1 MSGDRYTIM
10 VVDDD
15 PRNHKIM
22 QYLLEEEYD
31 VHCVGSGQECL
42 DNIQALAPDVL
53 LLDIMM
59 PKMDGY
65 EVCRRLRTDDAWFDL
80 PIIFVSA
87 KNSISERL
95 LGYEAGATEYFV
107 KPFEHDEFLGCI
119 KRILEYKRQPTGDAS
134 DILEA
139 QKIALQALTNASDL
153 GVILQFAQASYS
165 AASFEA
171 LAHAVF
177 EATNCF
183 GLLCSLTI
191 RAGDDT
197 LFMTSSG
204 TVSPIEQ
211 SVLELARDKG
221 RIFDF
226 SNKSLYNFEHISLV
240 VKNMPVN
247 DEIKY
252 GMIKDNICH
261 LLEAAEARIR
271 GLINK
276 RELDLQ
282 TKKLEKIVEDSFHMM
297 QKLNRDMHG
306 MRMEGATIV
315 EDMKE
320 AIETLVHRMH
330 LTITD
335 ETDLLAITDGGL
347 AKTIELFNKGIQLD
361 GAFYE
366 LVKQLH
372 NGMNERARLPN
383 QAKD

>member
-1 MSGDRYTIM
+1 MSGDKYTIL

-31 VHCVGSGQECL
+31 VHCVGSGQDCL
-42 DNIQALAPDVL
+42 NNIQAIAPDVL

-59 PKMDGY
+59 PDMDGY
-65 EVCRRLRTDDAWFDL
+65 EVCKRLRMDDAWFDL

-87 KNSISERL
+87 KNSLSERL
-95 LGYEAGATEYFV
+95 LGYEVGATDYFV
-107 KPFEHDEFLGCI
+107 KPFDHDELLGCI
-119 KRILEYKRQPTGDAS
+119 KRILEYKRQTTDGSP

-153 GVILQFAQASYS
+153 GVILQFAQASYN
-165 AASFEA
+165 ATSFEA
-171 LAHAVF
+171 LSHAVF

-191 RAGDDT
+191 RAGEET
-197 LFMTSSG
+197 LFMSSSG

-211 SVLELARDKG
+211 SVLELAKDKG

-240 VKNMPVN
+240 VKNMPVS

-276 RELDLQ
+276 QELDIQ
-282 TKKLEKIVEDSFHMM
+282 TKKLEKVVEDSFHMM

-347 AKTIELFNKGIQLD
+347 AKTIQLFNKGIQLD
-361 GAFYE
+361 GTFYE
-366 LVKQLH
+366 LIKQLH
-372 NGMNERARLPN
+372 NGMNERSVSSGPAV
-383 QAKD
+383 D